1 MKSSLLLFT
10 LFFLF
15 TACTSERKEY
25 QLKLNKGK
33 VYLQDA
39 VHTVNTSYSLEGYD
53 VNILTSTLEKASFKV
68 LEEYDS
74 YYDMEVRYHSLTMRV
89 LREGVLHEFSSS
101 RKDDPDDIY
110 SSILRNMIDKPFHI
124 KMSKKGKI
132 LEVKKIDGLFQHMLD
147 DFPYLLQEE
156 RKEITNDI
164 IQAFGESAFKKNAEM
179 GTYIYPDKPVQEGD
193 KWKIQINI
201 KSLIDAEIDTE
212 YELTRVFPAHLELS
226 GKSSLNL
233 VHDKSYAE
241 VQGMLVKYEM
251 EGELSS
257 ELKVDLKTGWTVE
270 AKVQQN
276 MKGKAYVKAN
286 ETLPS
291 GATIPMDIKSKSVIS
306 GL

>member
-1 MKSSLLLFT
+1 MKTIPLVAVLF
-10 LFFLF
+10 LLF
-15 TACTSERKEY
+15 TACKSDRKEY

-39 VHTVNTSYSLEGYD
+39 VHTVNASYSLEGYD
-53 VNILTSTLEKASFKV
+53 VNILTSTLEKLSFKV

-74 YYDMEVRYHSLTMRV
+74 HYDMEVRYHSLTMRV

-101 RKDDPDDIY
+101 GKDDPDDIY
-110 SSILRNMIDKPFHI
+110 STILRNMIDKPFRI

-132 LEVKKIDGLFQHMLD
+132 MEVKKIDGLFQHMLD

-156 RKEITNDI
+156 RKTITQDI
-164 IQAFGESAFKKNAEM
+164 IQAFGESAFIKNVEL

-193 KWKIQINI
+193 KWKNQIHI
-201 KSLIDAEIDTE
+201 KSVIEAEIDTE
-212 YELTRVFPAHLELS
+212 YELTKIYPAHMEVS
-226 GKSSLNL
+226 GTSSLHL
-233 VHDKSYAE
+233 VNDKSYAE

-270 AKVQQN
+270 AKVRQN

-286 ETLPS
+286 EVFPS
-291 GATIPMDIKSKSVIS
+291 GATIPMDIHSESIIS